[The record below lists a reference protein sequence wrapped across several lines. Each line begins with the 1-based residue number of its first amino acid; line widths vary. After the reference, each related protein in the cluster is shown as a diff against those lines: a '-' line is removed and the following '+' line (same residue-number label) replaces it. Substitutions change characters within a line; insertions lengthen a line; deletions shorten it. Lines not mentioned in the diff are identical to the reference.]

1 MISTLKEKLNKKK
14 GFTLAELLIVVA
26 IIAILVAIAIP
37 VFGSSLTKAKQSVDD
52 ANIRA
57 AYAQYTVDLLQSAA
71 NAGTDISATQATA
84 AQALAAFNAIDVTSL
99 KYYSGVTIPK
109 DGGRWVGTGSAGV
122 ETLAASS
129 FTRET

>member
-1 MISTLKEKLNKKK
+1 MISTLKKKLNKK

-57 AYAQYTVDLLQSAA
+57 AYAQYTVDMLQTAA
-71 NAGTDISATQATA
+71 DAGTDVSATQATA

-99 KYYSGVTIPK
+99 KYYSGITIPK
-109 DGGRWVGTGSAGV
+109 DGGRWVGTGNTGLT
-122 ETLAASS
+122 TLAEAN